1 MAEWN
6 KKRDTVRH
14 YDQLARVYDTQYA
27 DEQKAKIEA
36 TLESVSPSKDNSV
49 LDVGCGIGLLFPY
62 IANRVRFLVGIDISQ
77 RLLKKAKTNSKSH
90 PNTHVLLA
98 DADHLPF
105 PNQTFHTT
113 FAITLLQNTPK
124 PLTTLQEIKRV
135 SKNYST
141 IAVTGLMKEFTA
153 DTFVKL
159 LQDAKLKVQKLKT
172 NNNCRDYI
180 AICSQSP

>member
-14 YDQLARVYDTQYA
+14 YDQLARVYDTRYA

-36 TLESVSPSKDNSV
+36 SLESVSPGKDDFV
-49 LDVGCGIGLLFPY
+49 LDVGCGTGLLFPY
-62 IANRVRFLVGIDISQ
+62 IANRAKSLVGVDISQ
-77 RLLKKAKTNSKSH
+77 RLLKKAKTHSKSY
-90 PNTHVLLA
+90 PNTHVILA

-105 PNQTFHTT
+105 QSQTFHTI
-113 FAITLLQNTPK
+113 FAVTLLQNTPK
-124 PLTTLQEIKRV
+124 PLSTLQEIRRV
-135 SKNYST
+135 SKNHST
-141 IAVTGLMKEFTA
+141 IAVTGLKKEFTA
-153 DTFVKL
+153 DAFVKL

-172 NNNCRDYI
+172 NNHCKDYI